1 MKAEDLEGFDEYNKQ
16 PSSEIVKNGN
26 SWVKLHSRIINELG
40 PIPAMVFGAIEAYS
54 RMDSGLCYASQAR
67 IASRV
72 GIARKTVNEAI
83 PKLEAGGFIKNLTP
97 ERRNRPHKLKVLWDS
112 TVT

>member
-16 PSSEIVKNGN
+16 PSEIVKNGN

-40 PIPAMVFGAIEAYS
+40 LIPAVVFGAIEAYS
-54 RMDSGLCYASQAR
+54 RMDHSICYASQAR
-67 IASRV
+67 IASRL

-83 PKLEAGGFIKNLTP
+83 PKLETAGLIKNLTP
-97 ERRNRPHKLKVLWDS
+97 GRRNRPHKLKVLWDS